1 MKIVHVA
8 SELFPYVKTGGLADA
23 VGALTGALADRGH
36 EVAVYLPGYRAVLE
50 HKDAAAAERT
60 HRLKV
65 EQGIDFLSGEV
76 RSFSPR
82 PGVTVHLVCR
92 EEFFDRRGA
101 YGNGERDYDD
111 NSERFIFFSKAVV
124 ESLRLSDAGA
134 DIVHCHDW
142 QAALVPVLLRQAERR
157 HGVTLAL
164 KTVFTIHNIAYQ
176 GVFPSRTFA
185 RTNLPDEVNQMD
197 GIEYY
202 SQINLMK
209 GGILFADRV
218 TTVSPRYAQEI
229 QTPEFGCGLDGVVQ
243 TRAEDLVGLINGVD
257 TAIWSPATD
266 EHLPARYSRQNM
278 SGKKVCRA
286 ELLKR
291 CGFTGAFKG
300 PIFGVVA
307 RLAAQKG
314 VDLILANRD
323 FFQANDVRLVLLGSG
338 DRRLEEEV
346 RALAREA
353 PAKVHFTPRLDE
365 AMSHLIEA
373 GSDFFLMPSVFEPC
387 GLNQMYSQVYGTV
400 PVVSRVGGL
409 VDTVIDADADP
420 EHGTGLICEPNS
432 TGLLAALQRALALV
446 ADPVRYAAVQQRG
459 MARDFSWK
467 SAAGAYDRLYQDS
480 L

>member
-50 HKDAAAAERT
+50 HKDAATAERS

-65 EQGIDFLSGEV
+65 EQGIEFLSGEV

-101 YGNGERDYDD
+101 YGNGERDYED

-176 GVFPSRTFA
+176 GVFPSRTFT
-185 RTNLPDEVNQMD
+185 RTNLPDELNQMD

-257 TAIWSPATD
+257 TAIWNPASD
-266 EHLPARYSRQNM
+266 EQLPARYSRQNM

-291 CGFTGAFKG
+291 CGFTGAFRG
-300 PIFGVVA
+300 PVFGVVA

-314 VDLILANRD
+314 VDLILANREM
-323 FFQANDVRLVLLGSG
+323 VRLDDHLDLPAPWPSLEIQPRYPELIAAIRDCEFKSLLK
-338 DRRLEEEV
+338 EIE
-346 RALAREA
+346 
-353 PAKVHFTPRLDE
+353 DE
-365 AMSHLIEA
+365 AGISKKD
-373 GSDFFLMPSVFEPC
+373 SEPA
-387 GLNQMYSQVYGTV
+387 
-400 PVVSRVGGL
+400 RVQGEL
-409 VDTVIDADADP
+409 
-420 EHGTGLICEPNS
+420 
-432 TGLLAALQRALALV
+432 
-446 ADPVRYAAVQQRG
+446 
-459 MARDFSWK
+459 F
-467 SAAGAYDRLYQDS
+467 
-480 L
+480 